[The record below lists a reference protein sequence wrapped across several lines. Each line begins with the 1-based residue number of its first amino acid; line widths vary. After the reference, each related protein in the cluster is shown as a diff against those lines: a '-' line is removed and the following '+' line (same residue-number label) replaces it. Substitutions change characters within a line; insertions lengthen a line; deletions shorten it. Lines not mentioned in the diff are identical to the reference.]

1 MIAAIK
7 MDRFYLETKLKTEFG
22 VPGYITS
29 SKSED
34 ELKRMSILLP
44 ENPWAFYDKDSGFS
58 IRLCDRIAEKLK
70 INNSFERCK
79 AFLQY
84 AIDYTADHGHC
95 YAKEWQINNILNN
108 EKFSQKDIDLSIN
121 YLQKDNVLFVSQKG
135 NYFLSKYFSAEKR
148 ISELLLNL
156 ARRNGHRTGFKKYK
170 SDFYYL
176 LNDNQKAVVDAIEK
190 NRLIVL
196 TGLPGTGKTT
206 TIRTIVDSYGYD
218 NVVLLAPTG
227 KAASRMSEL
236 CDMEASTLHS
246 FFFSPM
252 GGAKTVENKIVIIDE
267 TSMCDVEIGG
277 LAAEGICDNCVLILV
292 GDPDQLPSVGPGQ
305 VLQDV
310 LDSKVGARYHLDKIM
325 RQQPGSI
332 IKSAHAIHNG
342 KTIVQDDDNE
352 VSVYIPNEWN
362 VENITKKVMSHPKW
376 KTAQFLSVLK
386 DKGSVPINKSVQ
398 SILIPNTSYDFNI
411 GDKVIHTK
419 NNKELG
425 VYNGE
430 MGVVKN
436 RGANALIVE
445 FKDKEIVYP
454 SMYLWQLELAYCIT
468 VHKSQGSEFDD
479 VILVLNKSRITT
491 RNLLY
496 TAITRAK
503 KHVLIIAPDY
513 DVINESISNKQ
524 TMRQT
529 SLKWLIQKG
538 SYGTR

>member
-1 MIAAIK
+1 MEK
-7 MDRFYLETKLKTEFG
+7 FYLETKLKTDFG
-22 VPGYITS
+22 IPSYILS
-29 SKSED
+29 SKSEE
-34 ELKRMSILLP
+34 ELKRMLVLIP
-44 ENPWAFYDKDSGFS
+44 ENPWSFYDKESGFS
-58 IRLCDRIAEKLK
+58 VKLCDRIAEKIK
-70 INNSFERCK
+70 VNNPLERCK
-79 AFLQY
+79 AYMQY
-84 AIDYTADHGHC
+84 AIDYTANYGHC
-95 YAKEWQINNILNN
+95 YAKEWQIKNILDKEN
-108 EKFSQKDIDLSIN
+108 FSQKNIDLSIQS
-121 YLQKDNVLFVSQKG
+121 LQRDHTLFVSSKG
-135 NYFLSKYFSAEKR
+135 NYFLSSYFNAEKK
-148 ISELLLNL
+148 IAELLVNL
-156 ARRNGHRTGFKKYK
+156 SRKNGHKTGFKKHK
-170 SDFYYL
+170 SDFYNQ
-176 LNDNQKAVVDAIEK
+176 LNDKQRDVVDAVEK

-206 TIRTIVDSYGYD
+206 TIKTIVDSYGYD

-236 CDMEASTLHS
+236 CEISASTLHS
-246 FFFSPM
+246 FFFNPM
-252 GGAKTVENKIVIIDE
+252 GGAKTIEYKIVIIDE

-277 LAAEGICDNCVLILV
+277 LAAEGICESCVLILV

-310 LDSKVGARYHLDKIM
+310 LDSGVGARYHLDKIM

-342 KTIVQDDDNE
+342 NGIVQDDDNE
-352 VSVYIPNEWN
+352 VSVLIPNEWN
-362 VENITKKVMSHPKW
+362 IDNITKKVMNHPKW
-376 KTAQFLSVLK
+376 KYAQFLSVLK
-386 DKGSVPINKSVQ
+386 DKASIPINKSIQ
-398 SILIPNTSYDFNI
+398 SIFIPNTQSDFNI

-419 NNKELG
+419 NNKDLG

-436 RGANALIVE
+436 KGTGAILVE
-445 FKDKEIVYP
+445 YRDKEIAYP
-454 SMYLWQLELAYCIT
+454 NMLLWQLELAYCIT

-479 VILVLNKSRITT
+479 VILVLNPSRITT

-503 KHVLIIAPDY
+503 KHVLIIAQDNS
-513 DVINESISNKQ
+513 VIDSAIKNKQ

-538 SYGTR
+538 GYGSR